1 MAQHCKD
8 LNNFFIHYAM
18 LIISIFFSCF
28 VLVLRNNLNKN
39 IYLSKNIHFLLIHI
53 ILLLISFFI
62 VDFIFSFGPGYSYV
76 MARFLDYSYYGIL
89 LILMMI
95 SKDYKY
101 LYYYFILLFLV
112 SILALVYNSQLKQ
125 FLLNASYLIHNL

>member
-18 LIISIFFSCF
+18 LIITILFSCF
-28 VLVLRNNLNKN
+28 VLVHRNNLNKN

-62 VDFIFSFGPGYSYV
+62 ADFIFLLDLVIV
-76 MARFLDYSYYGIL
+76 MLWLDL
-89 LILMMI
+89 LI
-95 SKDYKY
+95 
-101 LYYYFILLFLV
+101 
-112 SILALVYNSQLKQ
+112 
-125 FLLNASYLIHNL
+125 IHIMEFY